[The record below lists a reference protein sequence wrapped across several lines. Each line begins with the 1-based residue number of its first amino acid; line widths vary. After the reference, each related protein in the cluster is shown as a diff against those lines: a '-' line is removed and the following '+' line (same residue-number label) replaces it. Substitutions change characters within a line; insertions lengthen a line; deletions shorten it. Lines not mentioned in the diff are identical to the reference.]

1 MIIGSY
7 NVENLFSRPK
17 AMNVP
22 DDIGAPLLAAQ
33 RRGGRARGAVPPDG
47 TGGSR
52 DETAPRFGS
61 VGAAFEWCLRGWV
74 VQARRFCPGALG
86 CIIIKG

>member
-22 DDIGAPLLAAQ
+22 DAVGAPLLAAQ
-33 RRGGRARGAVPPDG
+33 AELQTLLELVTYTEPVKTRILARSVPRRSSPELCSYMGIRQSTQMG
-47 TGGSR
+47 
-52 DETAPRFGS
+52 
-61 VGAAFEWCLRGWV
+61 
-74 VQARRFCPGALG
+74 
-86 CIIIKG
+86 

>member
-22 DDIGAPLLAAQ
+22 DDIGAPLIAAQ
-33 RRGGRARGAVPPDG
+33 RRGGRARGAVPPR
-47 TGGSR
+47 R
-52 DETAPRFGS
+52 D
-61 VGAAFEWCLRGWV
+61 GWV
-74 VQARRFCPGALG
+74 T
-86 CIIIKG
+86 